1 MNLFSNIAALVKTEA
16 DNIVMKKV
24 FVKNKWAYQ
33 AKRTF
38 IIGEIKALMSQ
49 LLFMFMEILPVIMNL
64 MVKASKKRSQIHP
77 ADAMNALK
85 RTRDRENIHSKR
97 FII

>member
-16 DNIVMKKV
+16 DNIVMKKA

-38 IIGEIKALMSQ
+38 IIGEVKALMPQ
-49 LLFMFMEILPVIMNL
+49 LLLCSWQYCQL
-64 MVKASKKRSQIHP
+64 S
-77 ADAMNALK
+77 
-85 RTRDRENIHSKR
+85 
-97 FII
+97 

>member
-1 MNLFSNIAALVKTEA
+1 
-16 DNIVMKKV
+16 MKKV

-64 MVKASKKRSQIHP
+64 MVKASNKRSQIHP
-77 ADAMNALK
+77 GRCYERSKKNK
-85 RTRDRENIHSKR
+85 RPGKHSQ
-97 FII
+97 